1 MGCQVSTR
9 KGFDRQ
15 IAVGDAN
22 TSGIKVMRPKK
33 RSVLIKPWALV
44 ELAAHGAMGVAV
56 GLVFAFLVTHIAAL
70 DIGTL
75 INTSA
80 NPTAA
85 LLSFIGTCA
94 ATFGIGA
101 TLTGLVIMLT
111 EGDET

>member
-1 MGCQVSTR
+1 MACQIGAR
-9 KGFDRQ
+9 KGFDQ
-15 IAVGDAN
+15 PIAVGDAN
-22 TSGIKVMRPKK
+22 TSGIKMMRPKK
-33 RSVLIKPWALV
+33 RFVLVKPWALV
-44 ELAAHGAMGVAV
+44 ELAAHGTMGVAV

-75 INTSA
+75 ISTSA
-80 NPTAA
+80 NPTAT

-111 EGDET
+111 EGGET